1 MAKDNLELFLF
12 LKKIYTMKKKFLS
25 VFEPAIKNIDK
36 ILTILNEDYPQSTK
50 TSLNHKDAFQLLIAT
65 ILSAQSTDKLVN
77 KITPQLFKKY
87 KSPKDF
93 AYANITELE
102 NDIRSTGF
110 FHNKAKNIIAC
121 SKDIVEKFNSVV
133 PDNIEDLTTLAG
145 VGRKTA
151 NVVLANVYG
160 KQAIIV
166 DTHVHRITQRI
177 GLTTNTD
184 PDKIEFD
191 MMKIIPKNSWTAFS
205 HQIIAHGR
213 AICDA
218 KKPKCSI
225 CRLLP
230 YCRFGQENNNI

>member
-1 MAKDNLELFLF
+1 MKKINLEVY
-12 LKKIYTMKKKFLS
+12 K
-25 VFEPAIKNIDK
+25 PAIKNIGK
-36 ILTILNEDYPQSTK
+36 ILKILNEDYPQSTH
-50 TSLNHKDAFQLLIAT
+50 TSLSHKDAFQLLIAT

-77 KITPQLFKKY
+77 KLTPGLFKKY
-87 KSPKDF
+87 KKPEDF
-93 AYANITELE
+93 ANANLIELE

-121 SKDIVEKFNSVV
+121 SKDIVKRFNSRV
-133 PDNIEDLTTLAG
+133 PDNIKDLTTLAG

-151 NVVLANVYG
+151 NVVLANVYSR
-160 KQAIIV
+160 QAIIV
-166 DTHVHRITQRI
+166 DTHVHRVTQRI
-177 GLTTNTD
+177 GLTINTD

-191 MMKIIPKNSWTAFS
+191 IMKIVPEKEWTFFS

-218 KKPKCSI
+218 KKPKCPI

-230 YCRFGQENNNI
+230 YCRFGQENRSA

>member
-1 MAKDNLELFLF
+1 
-12 LKKIYTMKKKFLS
+12 MKKAHYEVYK
-25 VFEPAIKNIDK
+25 PAINNISRILK
-36 ILTILNEDYPQSTK
+36 ILDEYYPQSTH
-50 TSLNHKDAFQLLIAT
+50 TSLEHKNAFQLLVAT

-77 KITPQLFKKY
+77 RLTPELFKKY
-87 KSPKDF
+87 KKPKDF
-93 AYANITELE
+93 ANASLFELE

-121 SKDIVEKFNSVV
+121 SKGIVERFNSKI
-133 PDNIEDLTTLAG
+133 PDNINDLITLAG

-160 KQAIIV
+160 RAAIIV

-177 GLTTNTD
+177 GLTVNTN
-184 PDKIEFD
+184 PDKIEYD
-191 MMKIIPKNSWTAFS
+191 VMKIIPENCWTAFS

-218 KKPKCSI
+218 KKPKCPI

-230 YCRFGQENNNI
+230 YCRFGQENSSA